1 MKLRIGHRSEDDPE
15 AADRLRCPGRRP
27 KGDTRSH
34 GLRLLGSRPPCRTRR
49 FPGVHGLPD
58 GVTAAGGHRLLI
70 SYEATTPSLFSLRGA
85 AQGPCDIVWGP
96 RQLRAGDGRGG
107 PTPTRM
113 GTVMDMS
120 GCSPAQTVEALRATG
135 PTGVVALND
144 RRINLLAEVAEGLEL
159 DFHTPEAARRLSDKM
174 LQRQAMEALGPPSA
188 P

>member
-1 MKLRIGHRSEDDPE
+1 M
-15 AADRLRCPGRRP
+15 
-27 KGDTRSH
+27 
-34 GLRLLGSRPPCRTRR
+34 RLLGSRPPCRTRR

-85 AQGPCDIVWGP
+85 AQGPCDIVWVLDSSEP
-96 RQLRAGDGRGG
+96 EMAEAARLLS
-107 PTPTRM
+107 RM